1 MRTNAS
7 LTSQLLR
14 FVLTPFYKGKKILV
28 QEDFK
33 EHLRDNVIFKRYQ
46 NRSKLV
52 GDLPNYSGGT
62 HKIEYLGN
70 LVGQ

>member
-1 MRTNAS
+1 M
-7 LTSQLLR
+7 
-14 FVLTPFYKGKKILV
+14 

-33 EHLRDNVIFKRYQ
+33 EHLSDSVIFKRYQ

-52 GDLPNYSGGT
+52 GGGSLPNYSGGT
-62 HKIEYLGN
+62 HRIEYLGN